1 MFKTLPGIATKIISF
16 NREKMSLVLPAS
28 SNLIPGLRES
38 RGTCNM
44 MFTVG
49 DNGRNTNICMDQEE
63 KIIPKQIGRSYS
75 ILGLNTVS

>member
-28 SNLIPGLRES
+28 SNLISGLRES